1 MTLGTRVGTALGGA
15 AWLVL
20 GAVMVSFSSSPDG
33 GDGCHPDALW
43 TGRWFFVPPL
53 LALVGVGLTL
63 RRSPRRTV
71 GLAANAFLLV
81 LWTVAALPLWALAA
95 VAQGA
100 SCGGG

>member
-1 MTLGTRVGTALGGA
+1 MRLSTRVGTALGGA

-20 GAVMVSFSSSPDG
+20 GAIMASFSSSPDA
-33 GDGCHPDALW
+33 GDGCQPDALW
-43 TGRWFFVPPL
+43 TGGWFFVPPL
-53 LALVGVGLTL
+53 LGLVGVGLTL
-63 RRSPRRTV
+63 RRSPRRAV
-71 GLAANAFLLV
+71 GLGANALLLV